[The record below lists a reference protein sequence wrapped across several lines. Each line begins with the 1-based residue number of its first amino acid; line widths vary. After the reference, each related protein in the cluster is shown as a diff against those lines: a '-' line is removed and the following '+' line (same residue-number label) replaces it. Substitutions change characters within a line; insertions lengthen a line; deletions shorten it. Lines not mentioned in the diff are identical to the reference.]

1 MSDGATQ
8 AQADT
13 ALTALE
19 AARTKTPAATTP
31 FRGGYG
37 DLGVLKRAL
46 GHRID
51 GLSGA
56 TTAGDLSGDVGTAL
70 SALR

>member
-19 AARTKTPAATTP
+19 AARAKTSAATTP
-31 FRGGYG
+31 FRGGYS

-56 TTAGDLSGDVGTAL
+56 TTAGDLRGDVGTAL

>member
-8 AQADT
+8 AQAGT

-19 AARTKTPAATTP
+19 TARAKTSAATAP

-56 TTAGDLSGDVGTAL
+56 TAAGDLSGDVGTAL